1 MDVLK
6 TLYKEGQAASLGGKT
21 LMIVADR
28 NFVDHRNRFIR
39 FWLYSGMKLFL
50 AFSVLITAQAM
61 SLKDFNTKPTHDQ
74 SVYVVDFI
82 EKMTADLGAKNPQLG
97 QDIRDWFSR
106 KREGK
111 PFSEGL
117 ERLYTELGALEI
129 MAHDGKVDLTKI
141 QVEGVI
147 VKVVKDKF
155 PPPSQKGEGSCRER
169 IEK

>member
-1 MDVLK
+1 
-6 TLYKEGQAASLGGKT
+6 
-21 LMIVADR
+21 
-28 NFVDHRNRFIR
+28 
-39 FWLYSGMKLFL
+39 MKLFL
-50 AFSVLITAQAM
+50 AFFVLMSAQAM

-106 KREGK
+106 KQEGK

-117 ERLYTELGALEI
+117 ERLYTELVALEI
-129 MAHDGKVDLTKI
+129 LAHDGKVDLTKI
-141 QVEGVI
+141 QVEGVV

-155 PPPSQKGEGSCRER
+155 PPRQK
-169 IEK
+169 

>member
-1 MDVLK
+1 
-6 TLYKEGQAASLGGKT
+6 
-21 LMIVADR
+21 
-28 NFVDHRNRFIR
+28 
-39 FWLYSGMKLFL
+39 MKLFL
-50 AFSVLITAQAM
+50 AFFVLMTAQAM

-106 KREGK
+106 KQEGK

-117 ERLYTELGALEI
+117 ERLYVELGALEI
-129 MAHDGKVDLTKI
+129 LAHDGKVDLTKI

-155 PPPSQKGEGSCRER
+155 PPPAQK
-169 IEK
+169 

>member
-6 TLYKEGQAASLGGKT
+6 TLYKEDRAASLGGKT

-28 NFVDHRNRFIR
+28 NLEDRRNRFIR
-39 FWLYSGMKLFL
+39 FWLYSVMKLFL
-50 AFSVLITAQAM
+50 AFFVLMTAQAM

-82 EKMTADLGAKNPQLG
+82 EKMTADLGAKNPQLA
-97 QDIRDWFSR
+97 QDIRDWFSH
-106 KREGK
+106 KQDGK
-111 PFSEGL
+111 PFSAGL
-117 ERLYTELGALEI
+117 ERLYVELGALEI
-129 MAHDGKVDLTKI
+129 LAHDGKVDLTKI

-155 PPPSQKGEGSCRER
+155 PPPAQK
-169 IEK
+169 

>member
-1 MDVLK
+1 
-6 TLYKEGQAASLGGKT
+6 
-21 LMIVADR
+21 MIVADR
-28 NFVDHRNRFIR
+28 NFKDDCNRFIL
-39 FWLYSGMKLFL
+39 FGLSSVMKLFL
-50 AFSVLITAQAM
+50 AFFVLMTAQAM
-61 SLKDFNTKPTHDQ
+61 SLKDFNTKPTHDR

-106 KREGK
+106 KQEGK

-117 ERLYTELGALEI
+117 ERLYVELGALEI
-129 MAHDGKVDLTKI
+129 LAHDGKVDLTKI

-155 PPPSQKGEGSCRER
+155 PPPPSQK
-169 IEK
+169 